1 MYETGLGRGEEN
13 RGRGIERLVAK
24 LDSEQD
30 KGTLTRLL
38 AQTEGS
44 AGSIAGAQ
52 QVEAAIERAKRRLHD
67 I

>member
-1 MYETGLGRGEEN
+1 MGEA
-13 RGRGIERLVAK
+13 IERLVAK

-67 I
+67 M